1 MHCFVI
7 KLGSPSTF
15 NYLYWI
21 PSFLFKY
28 IFFNLIYIHK
38 LEKFFKRK
46 KKNLRKKFK
55 NLIKIKIKIYQ
66 KN

>member
-7 KLGSPSTF
+7 KLGSPPNF

-28 IFFNLIYIHK
+28 IFFNLIYKNK
-38 LEKFFKRK
+38 LEKFFKRNRRILE
-46 KKNLRKKFK
+46 KNF
-55 NLIKIKIKIYQ
+55 KIY
-66 KN
+66 